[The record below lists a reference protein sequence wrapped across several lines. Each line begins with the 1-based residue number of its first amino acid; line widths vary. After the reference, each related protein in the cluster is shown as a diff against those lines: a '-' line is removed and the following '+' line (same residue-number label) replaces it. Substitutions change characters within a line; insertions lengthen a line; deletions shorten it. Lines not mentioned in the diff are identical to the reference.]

1 MSFISSLGSYFKQ
14 AATVLLLLIVIMSVA
29 ACGKKPVYL
38 LADVGS
44 KLAPVAA
51 QAQDVVLEADRSGLQ
66 PNKDLTA
73 KAMANFKK
81 LGATL
86 QQLAA
91 ALRVYDTLDGN
102 GKEQQAVT
110 IRQLLAEARQ
120 LTRAVMVFTGGNEKL
135 GAQLN
140 QTFDNL
146 ERLFDAISNG
156 LAPLPPSAV
165 PQS

>member
-1 MSFISSLGSYFKQ
+1 MKFIESLGSYFKQ
-14 AATVLLLLIVIMSVA
+14 AARVLLLLVVASLA

-38 LADVGS
+38 LADVGA

-51 QAQDVVLEADRSGLQ
+51 QAQDVVLESDRSGLQ

-91 ALRVYDTLDGN
+91 ALRVYDTLGGD

-110 IRQLLAEARQ
+110 IRQLLVDARQ
-120 LTRAVMVFTGGNEKL
+120 LTRSVMVFTGGNEKI

-140 QTFDNL
+140 QTFDSL
-146 ERLFDAISNG
+146 ERLLDAISNG
-156 LAPLPPSAV
+156 LAPLPPPAV